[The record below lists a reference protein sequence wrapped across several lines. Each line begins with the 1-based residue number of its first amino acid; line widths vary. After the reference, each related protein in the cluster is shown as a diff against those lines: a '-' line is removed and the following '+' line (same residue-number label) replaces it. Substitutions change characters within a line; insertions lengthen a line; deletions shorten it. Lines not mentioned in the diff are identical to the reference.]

1 MPNLSCKKQLYN
13 FNKSQLWITLQQVAA
28 IICEKELPVYS
39 LLLFKKKIIWL
50 KRQKRKKCDVTVK
63 FTWLSDTRIYLYVCQ
78 TATYATSVRLETRKS
93 VGSMSV
99 YHYFSDR
106 SSDDAVYP
114 LHPLPFVVSVDLPH
128 YGKSKCTCCTAQMTP
143 RIKEIP
149 MIAMVFSKERAL
161 GLSVQYKYAS
171 HNSFLLSWEINVE
184 G

>member
-1 MPNLSCKKQLYN
+1 M
-13 FNKSQLWITLQQVAA
+13 
-28 IICEKELPVYS
+28 
-39 LLLFKKKIIWL
+39 
-50 KRQKRKKCDVTVK
+50 
-63 FTWLSDTRIYLYVCQ
+63 CQ

-106 SSDDAVYP
+106 SSDDVVYP

-149 MIAMVFSKERAL
+149 MIAMVFPKNELSDFLSNINMHHTILSSFHEKSTSKD
-161 GLSVQYKYAS
+161 
-171 HNSFLLSWEINVE
+171 NINKVFTSYY
-184 G
+184 